1 METPDQNSPDVLS
14 EEILAEA
21 RRECDEILHRAQ
33 QESALLLASAAAE
46 TEKTRREK
54 LASAPAEAARRT
66 ELVLAT
72 IPVETGRLR
81 SARIEAILE
90 KIREEA
96 RCQLLALNFD
106 GHEAAV
112 ALAAEAISQMPGTD
126 FVLKISAADHAAFG
140 HKLAK
145 EISPRIGRSTL
156 NLTVSAD
163 PAMTEGGVIVQDTAG
178 IRIWDNRLLARLE
191 RLWPELRRQIAVQN
205 LLADE
210 SGNGTGVSPESSNIT
225 SSHCSAETHR
235 RDACA
240 TTKAMTA
247 ATHPVVSRINGPTVT
262 AGGMAGAQMYEV
274 VQVGELGLVGEVVR
288 LIGDRATIQVYE
300 DTTMLKPGA
309 PIRRTGQPL
318 SVWLGPGLV
327 GNIYDGIQRPLPG
340 IATHSGAWI
349 RRGEKMPALDLE
361 KRWTFEPC
369 VHSGETVVAGQA
381 IGHVAETPLV
391 KHHVMLPPDV
401 TGKVN
406 SIVSQGDFNLCE
418 TLAVIETAS
427 GSREITMLQKWPVRV
442 ARPIRERLRIV
453 EPLITGQRI
462 IDTFFPIGKGGCA
475 AIPGGFGT
483 GKTITQHQLAKW
495 SDAEIIV
502 FIGCG
507 ERGNEMTE
515 VLREF
520 PELKDPRSGR
530 PLMERTILIANTSNM
545 PVAAREVSIYTG
557 ITLAEYYRDMGKSV
571 AVFADSTSRWAEAL
585 RELAAR
591 LEEMP
596 AEEGFPATLPTRLAQ
611 FYERGGA
618 VTTLA
623 GERGSVSI
631 VGAVSPPGGDF
642 SEPVTQHTRRFIRCF
657 WALDTV
663 LANARHYPSI
673 NWLQSYSEYVEDVG
687 AWWEKLSPDWSEM
700 RTEALT
706 LLQREDRL
714 QQIVKLVGP
723 DALPDSQR
731 LILFIAEIFKD
742 GFLAQS
748 AFDETD
754 MYCSPER
761 QVALLRIILTL
772 YRRGRDLI
780 QAGAPLAR
788 LRALACVPLVMRAKS
803 AIATAEKLAELKKRV
818 GEELDALAKEF
829 PHVEHHET
837 KNQRQKI

>member
-1 METPDQNSPDVLS
+1 
-14 EEILAEA
+14 
-21 RRECDEILHRAQ
+21 
-33 QESALLLASAAAE
+33 
-46 TEKTRREK
+46 
-54 LASAPAEAARRT
+54 
-66 ELVLAT
+66 
-72 IPVETGRLR
+72 
-81 SARIEAILE
+81 
-90 KIREEA
+90 
-96 RCQLLALNFD
+96 
-106 GHEAAV
+106 
-112 ALAAEAISQMPGTD
+112 
-126 FVLKISAADHAAFG
+126 
-140 HKLAK
+140 
-145 EISPRIGRSTL
+145 
-156 NLTVSAD
+156 
-163 PAMTEGGVIVQDTAG
+163 
-178 IRIWDNRLLARLE
+178 
-191 RLWPELRRQIAVQN
+191 
-205 LLADE
+205 
-210 SGNGTGVSPESSNIT
+210 
-225 SSHCSAETHR
+225 
-235 RDACA
+235 
-240 TTKAMTA
+240 MTA
-247 ATHPVVSRINGPTVT
+247 AANSTVIRISGPTVT

-288 LIGDRATIQVYE
+288 LVGDRATIQVYE

-309 PIRRTGQPL
+309 PVRCTGAPL
-318 SVWLGPGLV
+318 SVWLGPGLI

-340 IATHSGAWI
+340 IQIHSGAWI
-349 RRGEKMPALDLE
+349 RRGEKVEPLDPA
-361 KRWTFEPC
+361 KKWRF
-369 VHSGETVVAGQA
+369 
-381 IGHVAETPLV
+381 TPLV
-391 KHHVMLPPDV
+391 KAGGRVSAGQGLGEIAETELVRHRIMAPPGV
-401 TGKVN
+401 SGTVRF
-406 SIVSQGDFNLCE
+406 IVPAGEFSLRE
-418 TLAVIETAS
+418 TLALIDTDA
-427 GSREITMLQKWPVRV
+427 GPREITMLQEWPVRV
-442 ARPIRERLRIV
+442 PRPIRERLRIE

-462 IDTFFPIGKGGCA
+462 IDTFFPIGKGGAA

-520 PELKDPRSGR
+520 PELKDPRTGR

-657 WALDTV
+657 WALDTE

-673 NWLQSYSEYVEDVG
+673 HWLHSYSEYVEDVG
-687 AWWEKLSPDWSEM
+687 AWWEKQATDWSQL

-723 DALPDSQR
+723 DVLPDSQR

-742 GFLAQS
+742 GFLTQS
-748 AFDETD
+748 AFDEKD
-754 MYCSPER
+754 MFCTPER
-761 QVALLRIILTL
+761 QVALLRTILML
-772 YRRGRDLI
+772 YGRGRELI

-788 LRALACVPLVMRAKS
+788 LRGLPSVPQLLRAKS
-803 AIATAEKLAELKKRV
+803 AFGNDDMGGFAELGKRL
-818 GEELDALAKEF
+818 GDELDALAKEF
-829 PHVEHHET
+829 PQKTGGNHEVHSAADAAT
-837 KNQRQKI
+837 KSSSSS